1 MIPLSK
7 GPAHLICMWRFTCD
21 VTSSFS
27 FFPSKWVDKK
37 ASLIHCLTL
46 CYPPS
51 SIYCTPT
58 APWKERKDTD
68 RISNTAGAWTPETLK
83 KCEHRSEVTLSC
95 LVGLSLFCVPCSI
108 AFAACVFKWIYLP
121 SLHLKMMKS
130 CIMHVGWKTQLPL
143 CAAHKRMG
151 MTRSSKHLFMSDYNS
166 QTWKCV
172 FFFLIY
178 LHCYCLFS
186 FYHWSDSENSAR
198 LIVAAAFTVITIGAI
213 VSHWKA
219 VFKWWNSIKKE
230 AL

>member
-1 MIPLSK
+1 MWTQVRGHTELS
-7 GPAHLICMWRFTCD
+7 GWP
-21 VTSSFS
+21 V
-27 FFPSKWVDKK
+27 
-37 ASLIHCLTL
+37 
-46 CYPPS
+46 
-51 SIYCTPT
+51 
-58 APWKERKDTD
+58 
-68 RISNTAGAWTPETLK
+68 
-83 KCEHRSEVTLSC
+83 
-95 LVGLSLFCVPCSI
+95 LFCLPCSI
-108 AFAACVFKWIYLP
+108 AFASCVFKSNLP

-166 QTWKCV
+166 QTWKFVC
-172 FFFLIY
+172 FFSLIY

-186 FYHWSDSENSAR
+186 FYCWSDSENSVR

-219 VFKWWNSIKKE
+219 VFKWWNSDVSRWLSEIKKE